1 MKKLKQFKNKIS
13 AKYYAAATS
22 VMLFTPSAFASSTN
36 GCTTGNAQGI
46 SGIICRINNELNS
59 VADLAVNFFYL
70 VGLILFGVGIW
81 LFNKDQKQPG
91 QDHAK
96 KGGYSMLVGVGLI
109 LITFLINTFVVTTTG
124 KPQDESTYKVGA
136 KNV

>member
-1 MKKLKQFKNKIS
+1 MTKLKKFKNKIS
-13 AKYYAAATS
+13 AKYYMAATS
-22 VMLFTPSAFASSTN
+22 VMLLSPSAMAASGN
-36 GCTTGNAQGI
+36 ACTTGNAKGI
-46 SGIICRINNELNS
+46 SGIICRVNGELNS

-109 LITFLINTFVVTTTG
+109 LITFLINTFAVTATG
-124 KPQDESTYKVGA
+124 NDVNEDSYKVGS
-136 KNV
+136 KNI

>member
-1 MKKLKQFKNKIS
+1 MSKLRLLKNKVS
-13 AKYYAAATS
+13 AKYYLAMAS
-22 VMLFTPSAFASSTN
+22 IIMFTPDAFAASS
-36 GCTTGNAQGI
+36 CTVGNAKGI
-46 SGIICRINNELNS
+46 SAIICRINAELNS
-59 VADLAVNFFYL
+59 IADLAVNFFYL

-91 QDHAK
+91 QEHAK

-109 LITFLINTFVVTTTG
+109 LVTFLINTFAMTVTA
-124 KPQDESTYKVGA
+124 KDVKDSDWKVGD